1 LVRRDRELPVTSQKG
16 DEAMRIRASA
26 GRGRRWVWSVPLAFA
41 AVLLLW
47 APAAPAATNNIFTV
61 AGTGTAGFSGDGGPA
76 TAAQLDSPGGVAATA
91 DGGFLIV
98 EFNNQRVRR
107 VSPAGT
113 ITTVAGTGTAGFS
126 GDGGPATAAEL
137 RNPDWVAATADGGF
151 LIADTGNERVRRVS
165 PAGTITTV
173 AGTGTA
179 GFSGDGG
186 PATAAQL
193 NVPGAVAAT
202 ADGGF
207 LIADFANNR
216 VRRVSPAGTITT
228 VAGTGTAGFSGDGG
242 RATAAQLNFPNGVA
256 ATADGGFLI
265 ADFGNNRVRRV
276 SPAGTI
282 TTVAGTGTAGFS
294 GDGGPAT
301 GAELDGAVAVAATA
315 DGGFLIVDFINE
327 RVRRVSPAGTIT
339 TVAGT
344 GAPGFSGDGGPA
356 TAAQLAGPEGV
367 APTAEGGFLIA
378 DLGNNRVRFVD
389 ADLRSPQGPPGPAG
403 PAGPLGPS
411 GLQGPAGPAGPAG
424 PRGPAGR
431 TPLAL
436 ALAETRLSVRARRRV
451 ALRYAATDGA
461 SVLVR
466 LVRGRRTLARAR
478 GRARAG
484 ANTIRLRAPRRTGR
498 YRLRL
503 QASTADGRRAS
514 ASAVL
519 VVRAARRAR
528 G

>member
-1 LVRRDRELPVTSQKG
+1 
-16 DEAMRIRASA
+16 MRMRASA
-26 GRGRRWVWSVPLAFA
+26 GRGRRGVWSVPLAFA
-41 AVLLLW
+41 ALLLLW

-76 TAAQLDSPGGVAATA
+76 PAAGINMPSGVAATA
-91 DGGFLIV
+91 DGGFLIADTFNHRV
-98 EFNNQRVRR
+98 RRVSPAGTITTVAGTGAAGFSGDGGPAVAAELDSPDGVAATADGGFLIADTFNNRVRR

-137 RNPDWVAATADGGF
+137 SAPVAVAATADGGF
-151 LIADTGNERVRRVS
+151 LIADANNNRVRRAS

-186 PATAAQL
+186 PATAAEISD
-193 NVPGAVAAT
+193 PE
-202 ADGGF
+202 
-207 LIADFANNR
+207 
-216 VRRVSPAGTITT
+216 
-228 VAGTGTAGFSGDGG
+228 
-242 RATAAQLNFPNGVA
+242 GVA

-265 ADFGNNRVRRV
+265 ADTANNRVRRV

-294 GDGGPAT
+294 GDGGPAIA
-301 GAELDGAVAVAATA
+301 AELDSPEGVAATA
-315 DGGFLIVDFINE
+315 DGGFLIADTGNN

-339 TVAGT
+339 TVAGSGT
-344 GAPGFSGDGGPA
+344 AGFSGDGGPA
-356 TAAQLAGPEGV
+356 TAAELNGPNEV
-367 APTAEGGFLIA
+367 AATAEGGFLIA
-378 DLGNNRVRFVD
+378 DTANSRVRFVD
-389 ADLRSPQGPPGPAG
+389 ADLRFPQGPPGPTG
-403 PAGPLGPS
+403 PAGPTGPMGPS
-411 GLQGPAGPAGPAG
+411 GLQGPAGPRGPAGPAGPVGPAG

-431 TPLAL
+431 APLAL
-436 ALAETRLSVRARRRV
+436 ALADTRLSVPARRGV
-451 ALRYAATDGA
+451 ALRYAATDDA

-466 LVRGRRTLARAR
+466 AVRGRRTLARAR
-478 GRARAG
+478 GRAQAG
-484 ANTIRLRAPRRTGR
+484 ANTIRLRAPSRAGR

-503 QASTADGRRAS
+503 QASTADGRAAS
-514 ASAVL
+514 AGAVL
-519 VVRAARRAR
+519 VVRAR